1 MRKKG
6 VILFTAHPEDQ
17 APKSGSGAR
26 SSPRLPSGWGG
37 TGGKEFKAEGRRA
50 EGRGP
55 KKIMPTLRRQKKKEN
70 QSTEKTMREKETE
83 KVKNDGK

>member
-50 EGRGP
+50 ERRGP
-55 KKIMPTLRRQKKKEN
+55 KKIMPTFRRQKKKRTRALRR
-70 QSTEKTMREKETE
+70 Q
-83 KVKNDGK
+83 